1 MSYRNPGN
9 LFVGDP
15 NAFLKSFLSTIE
27 KHRAYYEKQSEK
39 EEKEKQQLDYAL
51 AQFNKEMDYP
61 TIAKT
66 FGKDVADI
74 TKKTINERYV
84 ENGMFAN
91 ANQQQRQEIYDEIG
105 MGILNPLTKLGTAV
119 KLDPTEID
127 LFGLDD
133 GTFKDFLTNK
143 INGFEVIM
151 YSGGPALSFKM
162 PNGATKILMADKIPD
177 KVDLLK
183 NKTDILTGL
192 DGMLKNSINAIDYR
206 YQQAEDP
213 LKIQDK
219 ITGDIDA
226 EATRLFGLMD
236 DQTKR
241 VLFNDYA
248 RSATDISI
256 RYNDFPDTMT
266 QEEKE
271 KAIQDQDGAIMEY
284 LKFQLK
290 NGSRT
295 VNRINMRLEE
305 EQNPFNNL
313 TANQRNELIEQQ
325 DLISE
330 INKIYTD
337 ISDPVTLPSM
347 LDFNLTAGDDP
358 VTMTDVDPNTGLGVV
373 NIPGLLTIDNEIV
386 PAQFDVRTLTGQ
398 FKLANYMLEMRY
410 GADARKLQKAK
421 GLLRDDYRL
430 RVQEQVEKEKQRQE
444 KLKQEQL
451 EQTERALSPEALN
464 ETLQANTS
472 KIAELEELYSKTSS
486 GMVTVDGERI
496 SKRALQL
503 LIRQLKDDNEV
514 YQDLIA
520 KGELDPIEVQQML
533 TDMGMQVKEYED
545 SYKTNK
551 SRYYINEETGEVF
564 TRSSSGLVGISR
576 AELKELID
584 KLKRR
589 ISIFGGQEDVDKSF
603 AQ

>member
-284 LKFQLK
+284 LKFQLQ

-295 VNRINMRLEE
+295 VNRINMRLEQ
-305 EQNPFNNL
+305 EQNPLNNL
-313 TANQRNELIEQQ
+313 TADQRNELVEQQ
-325 DLISE
+325 NLISE

>member
-1 MSYRNPGN
+1 
-9 LFVGDP
+9 
-15 NAFLKSFLSTIE
+15 
-27 KHRAYYEKQSEK
+27 
-39 EEKEKQQLDYAL
+39 
-51 AQFNKEMDYP
+51 
-61 TIAKT
+61 
-66 FGKDVADI
+66 
-74 TKKTINERYV
+74 
-84 ENGMFAN
+84 MFAN

-143 INGFEVIM
+143 INGFEVVM

-162 PNGATKILMADKIPD
+162 PDGATKILMADKIPD

-248 RSATDISI
+248 RSATDVSI

-284 LKFQLK
+284 LKFQLQ

-305 EQNPFNNL
+305 EKNPL
-313 TANQRNELIEQQ
+313 ANMNAAERKRYFEGQENI
-325 DLISE
+325 DT
-330 INKIYTD
+330 INKLYERVNN
-337 ISDPVTLPSM
+337 PETLLSL
-347 LDFNLTAGDDP
+347 LDFDLTVGTDP
-358 VTMTDVDPNTGLGVV
+358 VTMENGVV
-373 NIPGLLTIDNEIV
+373 KVPDLLTIDNEIV
-386 PAQFDVRTLTGQ
+386 PAEFDLNTSLGRFRLVD
-398 FKLANYMLEMRY
+398 YMVGREY
-410 GADARKLQKAK
+410 GANQTRLQEARNM
-421 GLLRDDYRL
+421 LRDFY
-430 RVQEQVEKEKQRQE
+430 EVERNKEIVPI
-444 KLKQEQL
+444 
-451 EQTERALSPEALN
+451 PE
-464 ETLQANTS
+464 
-472 KIAELEELYSKTSS
+472 
-486 GMVTVDGERI
+486 
-496 SKRALQL
+496 
-503 LIRQLKDDNEV
+503 
-514 YQDLIA
+514 
-520 KGELDPIEVQQML
+520 
-533 TDMGMQVKEYED
+533 
-545 SYKTNK
+545 YK
-551 SRYYINEETGEVF
+551 S
-564 TRSSSGLVGISR
+564 
-576 AELKELID
+576 
-584 KLKRR
+584 
-589 ISIFGGQEDVDKSF
+589 
-603 AQ
+603 

>member
-226 EATRLFGLMD
+226 EATRLFGLLD

>member
-226 EATRLFGLMD
+226 EATRLFGLLD

-284 LKFQLK
+284 LKFQLQ

-295 VNRINMRLEE
+295 VNRINMRLEQ
-305 EQNPFNNL
+305 EQNPLNNL
-313 TANQRNELIEQQ
+313 TADQRNELVEQQ
-325 DLISE
+325 NLISE

-410 GADARKLQKAK
+410 GADPRKLQKAK

>member
-226 EATRLFGLMD
+226 EATRLFGLLD

-284 LKFQLK
+284 LKFQLQ

-295 VNRINMRLEE
+295 VNRINMRLEQ
-305 EQNPFNNL
+305 EQNPLNNL
-313 TANQRNELIEQQ
+313 TADQRNELVEQQ
-325 DLISE
+325 NLISE

-430 RVQEQVEKEKQRQE
+430 RVQEQAEKEKLRQE
-444 KLKQEQL
+444 KLRQEQL

>member
-226 EATRLFGLMD
+226 EATRLFGLLD

-284 LKFQLK
+284 LKFQLQ

-295 VNRINMRLEE
+295 VNRINMRLEQ
-305 EQNPFNNL
+305 EQNPLNNL
-313 TANQRNELIEQQ
+313 TADQRNELVEQQ
-325 DLISE
+325 NLISE

-520 KGELDPIEVQQML
+520 RGELDPMEVQQML